1 MKTNDLIVALAA
13 DTKPQMP
20 QRQALG
26 YALAGAVLAA
36 GCLFFVLLGPRP
48 DFTSAI
54 HTLRFD
60 FKFVVTATL
69 AICAYAGLR
78 RAMRPET
85 GSRSHLFLLFIAPVI
100 VLVAVVAELLVVPSA
115 LWATRWI
122 GQNWL
127 YCMTFIPVLSLAPL
141 ALLIVVLRRGATTT
155 PSRTG
160 ALAGLLAGAIGAV
173 FYAAHCPD
181 DSPLFVASWYT
192 IAIGFMTGVGSVAGT
207 RFLRW

>member
-13 DTKPQMP
+13 DTKPQMS
-20 QRQALG
+20 QRRALA
-26 YALAGAVLAA
+26 YALVGAVLAA
-36 GCLFFVLLGPRP
+36 ACMFFVILGPRS

-60 FKFVVTATL
+60 FKFIVTATL
-69 AICAYAGLR
+69 AICAYAGLK
-78 RAMRPET
+78 RAMRPEI
-85 GSRSHLFLLFIAPVI
+85 GGQPHLFLLLIAPAM
-100 VLVAVVAELLVVPSA
+100 VLAAVVAELLVVPSA

-127 YCMTFIPVLSLAPL
+127 YCMVFIPVLSLTPL
-141 ALLIVVLRRGATTT
+141 ALLIAVLRRGATTA
-155 PSRTG
+155 PARTG

-192 IAIGFMTGVGSVAGT
+192 IAIGIMTGVGTITGA